1 MVFSKGTKVRLIH
14 TGDIGEVDEL
24 LEHDL
29 IAVRLSDGEVIPVL
43 REAVE
48 RLVSEE
54 PSKVKGK
61 FVPGKKK
68 VEPLPIQRL
77 PADSQYMVLK
87 PQGLQLAFDPVMR
100 SDGRP
105 DYYRIYLIND
115 TQLNFLYQLELQ
127 LKKNSVWKTQGRLG
141 PRTMV
146 ETGSL
151 RYGEL
156 NESAEVL
163 IETWRLL
170 PEGKGTGQKLDRT
183 LKLKPTQFF
192 NKLTTAP
199 YLNRQ
204 VVLYQL
210 FSDKL
215 LNQKK
220 ESPKTAR
227 SGESLQQYTSKAVAD
242 RQDDNRWYNL
252 QDMPN
257 EVWEKATFKE
267 EIDLHLQNLV
277 DDPTA
282 VNKQQIL
289 EIQMAHFEDFLQ
301 RAIRLGVERVFV
313 IHGVG
318 EGKLR
323 AAIQNRLAQIPEVK
337 SFKNEYHGRYG
348 YGATEVLL

>member
-14 TGDIGEVDEL
+14 TDDIGEVEEW

-29 IAVRLSDGEVIPVL
+29 IAVRLEDGEVIPVL
-43 REAVE
+43 TEALE
-48 RLVSEE
+48 RLQPDT
-54 PSKVKGK
+54 PSKVKAK

-68 VEPLPIQRL
+68 VEPLPLQPL
-77 PADSQYMVLK
+77 PTSSQYTVLK
-87 PQGLQLAFDPVMR
+87 PQGLQLAFDPVVKAN
-100 SDGRP
+100 GTP

-115 TQLNFLYQLELQ
+115 TQLNFIYQLALS

-146 ETGSL
+146 EAGSL
-151 RYGEL
+151 RYAEL
-156 NESAEVL
+156 NESAEIDL
-163 IETWRLL
+163 ETWRLL
-170 PEGKGTGQKLDRT
+170 PDGKGTGQRLGKL

-210 FSDKL
+210 FAEKTLS
-215 LNQKK
+215 QKK
-220 ESPKTAR
+220 ESPKVIPPP
-227 SGESLQQYTSKAVAD
+227 ESLRSYTNRAAQEKQQSK
-242 RQDDNRWYNL
+242 RWYNL
-252 QDMPN
+252 QEMPH
-257 EVWEKATFKE
+257 EVWEKATFKN

-277 DDPTA
+277 DDPA
-282 VNKQQIL
+282 SIAKNQIL
-289 EIQMAHFEDFLQ
+289 SVQLSHFENFMQ
-301 RAIRLGVERVFV
+301 RAIRLGVERVFI

-323 AAIQNRLAQIPEVK
+323 SAIQKRLQEMEAVQ
-337 SFKNEYHGRYG
+337 SFKNEFHGRYG